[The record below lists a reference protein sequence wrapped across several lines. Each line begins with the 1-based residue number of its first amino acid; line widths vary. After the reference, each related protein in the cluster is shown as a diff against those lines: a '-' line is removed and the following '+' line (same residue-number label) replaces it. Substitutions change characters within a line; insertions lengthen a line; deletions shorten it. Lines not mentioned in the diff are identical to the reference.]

1 MLIIEIILTIFAWR
15 NGWKWRSLIPVGI
28 AILIEL
34 SVGFGIGSAGGSVSG
49 VSPSL
54 FFVDFCAIIALVVL
68 ICKKPK
74 SLVKTEE
81 PKNNL

>member
-1 MLIIEIILTIFAWR
+1 MLIIEFILTIFAWR

-28 AILIEL
+28 AMLIAL
-34 SVGFGIGSAGGSVSG
+34 SVGFGIGAAGGSING
-49 VSPSL
+49 TLPSL
-54 FFVDFCAIIALVVL
+54 IFVDFCAIIALVIL

-81 PKNNL
+81 PKV